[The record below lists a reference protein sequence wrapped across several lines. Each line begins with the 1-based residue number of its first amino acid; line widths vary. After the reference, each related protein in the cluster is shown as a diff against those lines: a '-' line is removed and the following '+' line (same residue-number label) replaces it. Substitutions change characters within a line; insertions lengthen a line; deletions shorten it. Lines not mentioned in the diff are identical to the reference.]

1 VHCINGIQEEERR
14 EARRAPA
21 HENRGKSDLH
31 KGRCDWAVV
40 PLAFTG
46 FMKFKAVLGAPQQ
59 LSKLIQTL
67 DKLADTC
74 VVHLTPDLLRFGVL
88 SEGRDSLNLHVSCD
102 VSQACAAADAAA
114 PPPGHVRA
122 APTMPPPL
130 PAPVCVPAEDGVPR
144 LHGAEQG
151 GEQPYLLLRQDRELV
166 ACAAFLL
173 LLQLGARAAQAH

>member
-1 VHCINGIQEEERR
+1 
-14 EARRAPA
+14 
-21 HENRGKSDLH
+21 
-31 KGRCDWAVV
+31 
-40 PLAFTG
+40 
-46 FMKFKAVLGAPQQ
+46 MKFKAVLGAPQQ